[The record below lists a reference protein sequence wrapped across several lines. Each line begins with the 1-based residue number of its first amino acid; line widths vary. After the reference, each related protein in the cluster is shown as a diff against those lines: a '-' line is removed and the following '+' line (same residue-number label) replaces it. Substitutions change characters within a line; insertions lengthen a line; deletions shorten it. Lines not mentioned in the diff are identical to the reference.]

1 MPAVSS
7 PHRVLSS
14 ALALGE
20 RMLVCGAEVGRV
32 ENTLNLTLHAMG
44 AVRTEVFS
52 ITNNI
57 IATIE
62 MPNGS
67 TYTQSKR
74 IRDGQYHLQKLE
86 ALNQL
91 SRDICAGFLTPGD
104 IDKRLAAIDDMAPWP
119 VYIQL
124 LIYPFIACVLS
135 LFFGGSFIDA
145 AAAAIASLAVFAL
158 QQACKEARA
167 YRFLTSLLS
176 ALAGG
181 VAAMLLVRCGI
192 GEHIDK
198 ICIGNVM
205 LLIPGLAL
213 TNGVRD
219 LFSGDTVSGLMR
231 LADAL
236 LTALAVGFGFVFA
249 AVLTGGAL

>member
-1 MPAVSS
+1 MTPSS
-7 PHRVLSS
+7 PDRILTA

-20 RMLVCGAEVGRV
+20 RMLTCGAEVGRV
-32 ENTLNLTLHAMG
+32 ENTLNLTLTALG

-62 MPNGS
+62 MPDGS
-67 TYTQSKR
+67 AYTQSKR
-74 IRDGQYHLQKLE
+74 IRGGQYHLEKLE

-91 SRDICAGFLTPGD
+91 SRDICAGFLTPDG
-104 IDKRLAAIDDMAPWP
+104 IKARLAAIDSLPQWP
-119 VYIQL
+119 VWGRLGVYL
-124 LIYPFIACVLS
+124 LISFVFS
-135 LFFGGSFIDA
+135 LFFGGTVKDALA
-145 AAAAIASLAVFAL
+145 AALASLAVFIL
-158 QQACKEARA
+158 QEACLKAHA
-167 YRFLTSLLS
+167 YRFLASLLS

-181 VAAMLLVRCGI
+181 LAAMLLVRFGI

-249 AVLTGGAL
+249 AVLTGGVL